1 MTSGI
6 REGGPMDV
14 HEIGAHVL
22 SADAWRLRGVG
33 RARLRTM
40 VAERRL
46 VIAHRGW
53 YVDAKVWDAWY
64 VEQRHAA
71 QVIAVWRAQRGS
83 QAAFSHTAAAV
94 IHGLPLYRVLPSR
107 VHVSDP
113 RTNGRVGSEA
123 SVARHEVSIDGDVV
137 DVRRIASDQPCA
149 HGGRPHRSGA
159 GRVRGVT
166 CRCRPALD
174 GMDQRR
180 PQYDE
185 TQDELFRAEVQAC
198 AALKR
203 GARGSVQA
211 RWVAAFADGRA
222 EGPGESV
229 SRVHLHRLGFAQP
242 RLQVRIARTR
252 GYYDVDFGLD
262 DVGLWGE
269 FDGDGKYTDPAM
281 RGDATPLEVVMAE
294 KRREE
299 TSAESLGG
307 ASFAGGGRT
316 SLRPRRC
323 AVGSRSSAHAL
334 RARPGAMPR
343 AFASRV

>member
-1 MTSGI
+1 
-6 REGGPMDV
+6 MDV

-40 VAERRL
+40 LAERRL

-53 YVDAKVWDAWY
+53 YVDAKVWGAWY

-83 QAAFSHTAAAV
+83 QSVLSHTSAAV
-94 IHGLPLYRVLPSR
+94 IHGLPLYRMTPSR

-113 RTNGRVGSEA
+113 RTNGRVGRET
-123 SVARHEVSIDGDVV
+123 SVARHEVSVDGDVV
-137 DVRRIASDQPCA
+137 DVAGLRVTSLARTVADLIGAVPVESAVSLADAALRSIAWISDD
-149 HGGRPHRSGA
+149 RE
-159 GRVRGVT
+159 
-166 CRCRPALD
+166 
-174 GMDQRR
+174 
-180 PQYDE
+180 YDE
-185 TQDELFRAEVQAC
+185 TQDELFRAEVRAC
-198 AALKR
+198 AALR
-203 GARGSVQA
+203 PGARGSVQA

-222 EGPGESV
+222 ERPGESV

-242 RLQVRIARTR
+242 RLQVRIARRR

-262 DVGLWGE
+262 DVDLWGE

-294 KRREE
+294 KRREDDIRGI
-299 TSAESLGG
+299 TRRGIVRWGWAHIASAD
-307 ASFAGGGRT
+307 A
-316 SLRPRRC
+316 LRRRL
-323 AVGSRSSAHAL
+323 AEFGAHASGG
-334 RARPGAMPR
+334 PGEMPR